1 MSKQAREGT
10 GRLGKSVPSPAM
22 VVALLALFVALGG
35 SAIAARHYLINSTK
49 QISPKVLAKLKGN
62 AGPPGP
68 AGTGAA
74 GKEGARGKEGAAGK
88 EGAKGQDLT
97 SHTPLPSGQSESG
110 HWAVANGSST
120 TGYVSTSVS
129 FSQPLAAA
137 IPAGHVVYNERE
149 TTSTHCSGAGKADAG
164 FVCLYAQEQ
173 SAGLTL
179 NNIFGFKEASM
190 SADQTGFSIYFE
202 DTAAG
207 FADGVWTVTAP

>member
-1 MSKQAREGT
+1 MSKQAPDGT
-10 GRLGKSVPSPAM
+10 RRMSKSVPSPAM
-22 VVALLALFVALGG
+22 AVALLALFVALGG
-35 SAIAARHYLINSTK
+35 TAIAAHHYLINSTK

-68 AGTGAA
+68 TGTGAA
-74 GKEGARGKEGAAGK
+74 GPVGKDGASGKEGK

-110 HWAVANGSST
+110 HWAVTNGSST
-120 TGYVSTSVS
+120 TGFAGSSVS

-137 IPAGHVVYNERE
+137 IPAGNVVYNEAE
-149 TTSTHCSGAGKADAG
+149 KTSTHCSGPGKAAAG

-173 SAGLTL
+173 TGVTVF
-179 NNIFGFKEASM
+179 NIFGFKESSM
-190 SADQTGFSIYFE
+190 SADKTGFAIYFE
-202 DTAAG
+202 DKEAG